1 MNLKVDMRRIS
12 EFIRKQKISQEFKV
26 RLRKWPPTPR
36 NIES

>member
-1 MNLKVDMRRIS
+1 MNLKVYMRGIS
-12 EFIRKQKISQEFKV
+12 ESIKQKISQEFKV

>member
-1 MNLKVDMRRIS
+1 MNLKVYMRGIS
-12 EFIRKQKISQEFKV
+12 EFIKQKISQEFKV